1 MEQEERSELLST
13 LQQLPLKV
21 RTEEQE
27 AILQGLSPA
36 EMGMHPG
43 HLQLCVLGT
52 PSTTQIWMQ
61 YIDCLQVESDCV
73 HQHIPRHTSQLRH

>member
-36 EMGMHPG
+36 EMGV
-43 HLQLCVLGT
+43 HLCHHQLSVLES
-52 PSTTQIWMQ
+52 PSI
-61 YIDCLQVESDCV
+61 CHL
-73 HQHIPRHTSQLRH
+73 L

>member
-1 MEQEERSELLST
+1 MLELLSS

-36 EMGMHPG
+36 EMGV
-43 HLQLCVLGT
+43 HLCHSQLCAVE
-52 PSTTQIWMQ
+52 PPFTTQTLMH
-61 YIDCLQVESDCV
+61 LV
-73 HQHIPRHTSQLRH
+73 